1 MHTPKCVHRR
11 QFNIYIKKNERHLD
25 KVDFSFLLH
34 FSCGKAESDIQF
46 TDVAFLLSVASC
58 LHSAVHVI
66 GYEEKRVQYRCI
78 AFFFFDFSI
87 HFVLPYIQS
96 PIKSRKQKQC
106 VKIFLILV
114 AFHFEGRS
122 NSGSK

>member
-66 GYEEKRVQYRCI
+66 GYEEKKGTVQLHC
-78 AFFFFDFSI
+78 
-87 HFVLPYIQS
+87 
-96 PIKSRKQKQC
+96 
-106 VKIFLILV
+106 IFL
-114 AFHFEGRS
+114 F
-122 NSGSK
+122 